1 MQAVPT
7 EPCGTCTNAG
17 HKLSHGLLQVLYDSC
32 KAQGCMHVSAIY
44 RELSTSVHPLNLTW
58 WRVQEHTARAFW
70 HLAVADSDAVFEAV
84 TERAGLVALLKL
96 AAPEVTRG
104 AQLARQALR
113 RLCEDPD
120 VSPIAPSM
128 AICGLL
134 SPHS

>member
-1 MQAVPT
+1 M
-7 EPCGTCTNAG
+7 
-17 HKLSHGLLQVLYDSC
+17 
-32 KAQGCMHVSAIY
+32 IW
-44 RELSTSVHPLNLTW
+44 R
-58 WRVQEHTARAFW
+58 RVQEHTARAFW

-120 VSPIAPSM
+120 VSPTAS
-128 AICGLL
+128 
-134 SPHS
+134 S